1 MRVNAEP
8 RDDRGDRRKR
18 PCSNAKLSCLHSVI
32 GMAAIL
38 VLPLRLDCAAMP
50 GRHCPSKTFFSRRSI
65 AQAEIRGQASIPRD
79 HVPTHTVARF
89 WISTAGQNASLTPN
103 WISRFGL
110 AAVKPSGWLGERLA
124 VPCTLNGGANCEPT
138 MLFTLA

>member
-1 MRVNAEP
+1 MLKCKVFLFALCHRNGRHPCASTTP
-8 RDDRGDRRKR
+8 RLRSYAGK
-18 PCSNAKLSCLHSVI
+18 A
-32 GMAAIL
+32 
-38 VLPLRLDCAAMP
+38 LPLQN
-50 GRHCPSKTFFSRRSI
+50 FFSRRYI
-65 AQAEIRGQASIPRD
+65 AQAEIGGEESIPRD
-79 HVPTHTVARF
+79 HVPPHTVARF
-89 WISTAGQNASLTPN
+89 WIATAGQNASLTPN